1 MCGRKTLT
9 KGKIEI
15 MEELFVDEWED
26 DFDWEPSY
34 NIAPTQISPVLL
46 NHGKRKV
53 KPMCWGLVPSWAKDK
68 TIGAKMINARSET
81 LREKPS
87 FQSLI
92 YQKRC
97 IVVSDG
103 YFEWKREGKKKKP
116 YYIRDPDGKLL
127 PMAGLWDEWVDKQG
141 KKWLTYTVITT
152 DPSNQINHIHNRM
165 PVILDKLEMD
175 LWINFDYPPN
185 EALTCLKPYEKLLE
199 LYPVSTFVNSPANNS
214 NQCILPIANLNT
226 LTMF

>member
-97 IVVSDG
+97 IVISDG

-165 PVILDKLEMD
+165 PVILDKPEMD
-175 LWINFDYPPN
+175 LWINFDCPPN

-214 NQCILPIANLNT
+214 NQCILPTENLNT

>member
-53 KPMCWGLVPSWAKDK
+53 KPMYWGLVPSWAKDK

-97 IVVSDG
+97 IVISDG

-165 PVILDKLEMD
+165 PVILDKPEMD

-214 NQCILPIANLNT
+214 NQCILPTENLNT

>member
-15 MEELFVDEWED
+15 IEELFVDEWED

-46 NHGKRKV
+46 NDGKRKV

-97 IVVSDG
+97 IVISDG

-165 PVILDKLEMD
+165 PVILDKPEMD
-175 LWINFDYPPN
+175 LWINFDCPPN

-214 NQCILPIANLNT
+214 NQCILPTENLNT

>member
-15 MEELFVDEWED
+15 MEELFVDEWEN

-34 NIAPTQISPVLL
+34 NIAPTQISPILL
-46 NHGKRKV
+46 NDGKRKV
-53 KPMCWGLVPSWAKDK
+53 KPMYWGLVPSWAKDK
-68 TIGAKMINARSET
+68 TISAKMINARSET
-81 LREKPS
+81 LGEKPS

-97 IVVSDG
+97 IVISDG
-103 YFEWKREGKKKKP
+103 YFEWKREGSKKIP
-116 YYIRDPDGKLL
+116 YYIRDPNGKLL
-127 PMAGLWDEWVDKQG
+127 PMAGLWDEWVDKQE
-141 KKWLTYTVITT
+141 KRWLTYTVITT

-214 NQCILPIANLNT
+214 NQCILPIKNLNT

>member
-46 NHGKRKV
+46 NDGKRKV

-81 LREKPS
+81 LGEKPS

-97 IVVSDG
+97 IVISDG

-165 PVILDKLEMD
+165 PVILDKPEMD
-175 LWINFDYPPN
+175 LWINFDCPPN

-214 NQCILPIANLNT
+214 NQCILPIENLNT

>member
-1 MCGRKTLT
+1 
-9 KGKIEI
+9 
-15 MEELFVDEWED
+15 
-26 DFDWEPSY
+26 
-34 NIAPTQISPVLL
+34 
-46 NHGKRKV
+46 
-53 KPMCWGLVPSWAKDK
+53 MCWGLVPSWAKDK
-68 TIGAKMINARSET
+68 TISAKMINARSET
-81 LREKPS
+81 LGEKPS

-97 IVVSDG
+97 IVISDG
-103 YFEWKREGKKKKP
+103 YFEWKREGSKKIP

-127 PMAGLWDEWVDKQG
+127 PMAGLWDEWVDKQE
-141 KKWLTYTVITT
+141 KRWLTYTVITT

-165 PVILDKLEMD
+165 PVILNKLEMD

-199 LYPVSTFVNSPANNS
+199 LYSVSTFVNSPANNS
-214 NQCILPIANLNT
+214 NQCILPIKNLNT

>member
-46 NHGKRKV
+46 NDGKRKV
-53 KPMCWGLVPSWAKDK
+53 KPMYWGLVPSWAKDK

-81 LREKPS
+81 LGEKPS

-97 IVVSDG
+97 IVISDG
-103 YFEWKREGKKKKP
+103 YFEWKQEGKKKKP

-165 PVILDKLEMD
+165 PVILDKPEMD
-175 LWINFDYPPN
+175 LWINFDCPPN

-214 NQCILPIANLNT
+214 NQCILPTENLNT

>member
-34 NIAPTQISPVLL
+34 NIAPTQISPILL
-46 NHGKRKV
+46 NDGKRKV
-53 KPMCWGLVPSWAKDK
+53 KPMYWGLVPSWAKDK
-68 TIGAKMINARSET
+68 TISAKMINARSET
-81 LREKPS
+81 LGEKPS

-97 IVVSDG
+97 IVISDG
-103 YFEWKREGKKKKP
+103 YFEWKREGSKKIP

-127 PMAGLWDEWVDKQG
+127 PMAGLWDEWIDKQE
-141 KKWLTYTVITT
+141 KRWLTYT
-152 DPSNQINHIHNRM
+152 
-165 PVILDKLEMD
+165 
-175 LWINFDYPPN
+175 
-185 EALTCLKPYEKLLE
+185 
-199 LYPVSTFVNSPANNS
+199 
-214 NQCILPIANLNT
+214 
-226 LTMF
+226 

>member
-15 MEELFVDEWED
+15 IEELFVDEWED

-46 NHGKRKV
+46 NDGKRKV

-87 FQSLI
+87 FRSLI

-97 IVVSDG
+97 IVISDG

-165 PVILDKLEMD
+165 PVILDKPEMD
-175 LWINFDYPPN
+175 LWINFDCPPN

-214 NQCILPIANLNT
+214 NQCILPTENLNT

>member
-46 NHGKRKV
+46 NDGKRKV
-53 KPMCWGLVPSWAKDK
+53 KPMFWGLVPSWAKDK

-81 LREKPS
+81 LGEKPS

-97 IVVSDG
+97 IVISDG

-175 LWINFDYPPN
+175 LWINFDCPPN

-214 NQCILPIANLNT
+214 NQCILPTENLNT

>member
-46 NHGKRKV
+46 NDGKRKV

-97 IVVSDG
+97 IVISDG

-165 PVILDKLEMD
+165 PVILDKPEMD
-175 LWINFDYPPN
+175 LWINFDCPPN

-214 NQCILPIANLNT
+214 NQCILPNENLNT

>member
-46 NHGKRKV
+46 NDGKRKV

-97 IVVSDG
+97 IVISDG

-175 LWINFDYPPN
+175 LWINFDCPPN

-214 NQCILPIANLNT
+214 DRCILPIENPNT

>member
-15 MEELFVDEWED
+15 IEELFVDEWED

-34 NIAPTQISPVLL
+34 NIAPKQISPILL
-46 NHGKRKV
+46 NDGKRKV
-53 KPMCWGLVPSWAKDK
+53 KPMYWGLVPSWAKDK
-68 TIGAKMINARSET
+68 TISAKMINARSET
-81 LREKPS
+81 LGEKPS

-97 IVVSDG
+97 IVISDG
-103 YFEWKREGKKKKP
+103 YFEWKREGSKKIP

-127 PMAGLWDEWVDKQG
+127 PMAGLWDECDDKQE

-152 DPSNQINHIHNRM
+152 DPSNQINQIHNRM

-175 LWINFDYPPN
+175 LWINFDCPPN
-185 EALTCLKPYEKLLE
+185 EA
-199 LYPVSTFVNSPANNS
+199 
-214 NQCILPIANLNT
+214 
-226 LTMF
+226 

>member
-15 MEELFVDEWED
+15 IEELLVDEWEEG
-26 DFDWEPSY
+26 FDWKPNY
-34 NIAPTQISPVLL
+34 NIAPTQTSPILL
-46 NHGKRKV
+46 NDGKRRV
-53 KPMCWGLVPSWAKDK
+53 RPMHWGLVPSWAKNK
-68 TIGAKMINARSET
+68 TLGAKMINARSET
-81 LREKPS
+81 LGEKPS

-97 IVVSDG
+97 IVISDG

-165 PVILDKLEMD
+165 PVILDKPEMD
-175 LWINFDYPPN
+175 LWINFDCPPN

-214 NQCILPIANLNT
+214 NQCILPTENLNT

>member
-1 MCGRKTLT
+1 
-9 KGKIEI
+9 

-53 KPMCWGLVPSWAKDK
+53 KPMYWGLVPSWAKDK

-97 IVVSDG
+97 IVISDG

-165 PVILDKLEMD
+165 PVILDKPEMD
-175 LWINFDYPPN
+175 LWINFDCPPN

-214 NQCILPIANLNT
+214 NQCILPTENLNT

>member
-53 KPMCWGLVPSWAKDK
+53 KPMYWGLVPSWAKDK

-81 LREKPS
+81 LGEKPS

-97 IVVSDG
+97 IVISDG

-165 PVILDKLEMD
+165 PVILDKPEMD
-175 LWINFDYPPN
+175 LWINFDCPPN

-214 NQCILPIANLNT
+214 NQCILPTENLNT

>member
-15 MEELFVDEWED
+15 IEELFVDEWED

-97 IVVSDG
+97 IVISDG

-165 PVILDKLEMD
+165 PVILDKPEMD

-185 EALTCLKPYEKLLE
+185 ETLTCLKPYEKFLE

-214 NQCILPIANLNT
+214 NQCILPTENLNT

>member
-15 MEELFVDEWED
+15 IEELFVDEWED

-34 NIAPTQISPVLL
+34 NIAPKQISAILL
-46 NHGKRKV
+46 NDGKRKV
-53 KPMCWGLVPSWAKDK
+53 KPMSWGLVPSWAKDK
-68 TIGAKMINARSET
+68 TISAKMINARSET
-81 LREKPS
+81 LGEKPS

-97 IVVSDG
+97 IVISDG
-103 YFEWKREGKKKKP
+103 YFEWKREGRNKIP
-116 YYIRDPDGKLL
+116 YYIRDPNGKLL
-127 PMAGLWDEWVDKQG
+127 PMAGLWDEWVDKQD
-141 KKWLTYTVITT
+141 KRWFTYTVITT
-152 DPSNQINHIHNRM
+152 DPSSQINHIHNRM

-199 LYPVSTFVNSPANNS
+199 FYPVSTFVNSPANNS
-214 NQCILPIANLNT
+214 NQCILPIKNLNT

>member
-46 NHGKRKV
+46 NDGKRKV
-53 KPMCWGLVPSWAKDK
+53 KPMFWGLVPSWAKDK

-81 LREKPS
+81 LGEKPS

-97 IVVSDG
+97 IVISDG

-165 PVILDKLEMD
+165 PVIIDKPEMD
-175 LWINFDYPPN
+175 LWINFDCPPN

-214 NQCILPIANLNT
+214 NQCILPTENLNT

>member
-46 NHGKRKV
+46 NDGKRKV

-97 IVVSDG
+97 IVISDG

-165 PVILDKLEMD
+165 PVILDKPEMD

-214 NQCILPIANLNT
+214 NQCILPTENLNT

>member
-15 MEELFVDEWED
+15 IEELFVDEWED

-46 NHGKRKV
+46 NDGKRKV

-97 IVVSDG
+97 IVISDG
-103 YFEWKREGKKKKP
+103 DFEWKREGKKKKP

-165 PVILDKLEMD
+165 PVILDKPEMD
-175 LWINFDYPPN
+175 LWINFDCPPN

-214 NQCILPIANLNT
+214 NQCILPTENLNT

>member
-46 NHGKRKV
+46 NDGKRKV
-53 KPMCWGLVPSWAKDK
+53 KPMYWGLVPSWAKDK

-81 LREKPS
+81 LGEKPS

-97 IVVSDG
+97 IVISDG

-175 LWINFDYPPN
+175 LWINFDCPPN

-214 NQCILPIANLNT
+214 NQCILPTENLNT

>member
-46 NHGKRKV
+46 NDGKRKV

-97 IVVSDG
+97 IVISDG

-165 PVILDKLEMD
+165 PVILDKPEMD
-175 LWINFDYPPN
+175 LWINFDCPPN

-214 NQCILPIANLNT
+214 NQCILPTENLNT

>member
-46 NHGKRKV
+46 NDGKRKV
-53 KPMCWGLVPSWAKDK
+53 KPMFWGLVPSWAKDK

-81 LREKPS
+81 LGEKPS

-97 IVVSDG
+97 IVISDG

-165 PVILDKLEMD
+165 PVILDKLKMD

-185 EALTCLKPYEKLLE
+185 EALACLKPYEKLLE

-214 NQCILPIANLNT
+214 NQCILPNENLNT

>member
-15 MEELFVDEWED
+15 IEELFVDEWED

-34 NIAPTQISPVLL
+34 NIAPTQISPILL
-46 NHGKRKV
+46 NDGKRKV
-53 KPMCWGLVPSWAKDK
+53 KPMYWGLVPSWAKDK
-68 TIGAKMINARSET
+68 TISAKMINARSET
-81 LREKPS
+81 LGEKPS

-97 IVVSDG
+97 IVISDG
-103 YFEWKREGKKKKP
+103 YFEWKREGSKKIP
-116 YYIRDPDGKLL
+116 YYICDPDGKLL
-127 PMAGLWDEWVDKQG
+127 PMAGLWDEWDDKQE

-152 DPSNQINHIHNRM
+152 DPSNQINQIHNRM

-214 NQCILPIANLNT
+214 NQCILPIKNLNT

>member
-46 NHGKRKV
+46 NDGKRKV

-97 IVVSDG
+97 IVISDG

-175 LWINFDYPPN
+175 LWINFDCPPN

-214 NQCILPIANLNT
+214 NQCILPTENLNT